1 MGVEGG
7 STVLTFFFKAVSPVL
22 LILFLL
28 CIESLLSLCVSEN
41 ESQCVCRNL
50 VEEPVI
56 VTFLIDTGKPDT
68 EDLIRGLNNSITE
81 DFLPRRLEGLV
92 PYLPSSGAV
101 GIHRENGKLMGKG
114 SVEVRGPHPS
124 KLPTIGQRN
133 RLIHMIDVNR
143 IHHVIQSCY

>member
-1 MGVEGG
+1 MQSLKRSLLQFNLVNPLFLLLSSVGVEGG
-7 STVLTFFFKAVSPVL
+7 STVLTFFFFKALSPVL

-41 ESQCVCRNL
+41 ESECVCRNL

-92 PYLPSSGAV
+92 PYLPSWYLWVLLGYR
-101 GIHRENGKLMGKG
+101 GRMG
-114 SVEVRGPHPS
+114 S
-124 KLPTIGQRN
+124 
-133 RLIHMIDVNR
+133 
-143 IHHVIQSCY
+143 